1 MKQHYIP
8 RCYLKRFSENEKCI
22 YTYDKIHCRKYN
34 ASLMSVCCE
43 DDLYTISDKY
53 VKKSNEE
60 GKSKINSLSIEID
73 HFAHTVEPLYAQF
86 LKQIDDIKES
96 GLQDM
101 TTTDLIILRKGNL
114 LYISLHSI
122 FGCRIQGMLWWM
134 TISGWS
140 VLVLIW

>member
-1 MKQHYIP
+1 MI
-8 RCYLKRFSENEKCI
+8 L
-22 YTYDKIHCRKYN
+22 
-34 ASLMSVCCE
+34 
-43 DDLYTISDKY
+43 
-53 VKKSNEE
+53 
-60 GKSKINSLSIEID
+60 
-73 HFAHTVEPLYAQF
+73 
-86 LKQIDDIKES
+86 KES

-122 FGCRIQGMLWWM
+122 FGCRKQGMLWWM